1 MGFKKDS
8 GSLVNLTPLI
18 SNRAQP
24 CDPLFCARRAFDFT
38 RKGLNIVK
46 RKSKPQWKGLTK

>member
-46 RKSKPQWKGLTK
+46 RKSKPLWKGLTK